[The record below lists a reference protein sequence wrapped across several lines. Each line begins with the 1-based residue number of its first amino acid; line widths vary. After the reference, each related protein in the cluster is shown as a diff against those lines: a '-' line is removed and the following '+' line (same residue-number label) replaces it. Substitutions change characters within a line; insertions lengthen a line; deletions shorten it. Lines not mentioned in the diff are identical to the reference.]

1 LSTWK
6 KLILSGS
13 KAQVQSLE
21 IQTPPEIETSLEVN
35 GFVDFDLNSLP
46 QVQGDYP
53 PEGTLMRTTSNT
65 DWVCV
70 SNPLVIVPEYPL
82 IIPPNEQG
90 FDFNGDGEIGSADL
104 LGFLIA
110 YGTANGE
117 SGYDPNFDF
126 NGDGEIGSADLLGF
140 LIAYGTANGESGYDP
155 NFDFN
160 GDGEIGSAD
169 LLGFLID
176 YGETTADLYDSRPSI
191 NWSDPSYNWLDSN
204 NVATVAS
211 VTTRYNAINTANSS
225 DVAFWEMLPSE
236 VNGDGTPDV
245 DYNVKAYLEQ
255 TGYTASIELF
265 TYVYFTQYTGGPWGG
280 IDAYTTE
287 SISGVYP

>member
-1 LSTWK
+1 MSTWK

-21 IQTPPEIETSLEVN
+21 IQSPPEIATSLEVN
-35 GFVDFDLNSLP
+35 GFVDFVQPLP

-53 PEGTLMRTTSNT
+53 PEGTLMTTTSNT

-70 SNPLVIVPEYPL
+70 SNDLVTVPGYPL
-82 IIPPNEQG
+82 IIPGNAQG

-110 YGTANGE
+110 YGTADGE
-117 SGYDPNFDF
+117 SGYN
-126 NGDGEIGSADLLGF
+126 
-140 LIAYGTANGESGYDP
+140 P

-176 YGETTADLYDSRPSI
+176 YGESTVDLYDSRPSI

-225 DVAFWEMLPSE
+225 DVAFWEMLPTGE
-236 VNGDGTPDV
+236 LVDGTPNV
-245 DYNVKAYLEQ
+245 DTHVQAYLEQ